1 MELFV
6 TKNGNSW
13 ELLLIVVRELSLKCD
28 EAPKVR
34 HLHVQS
40 QQQQKKPPLEQRV
53 KYILS

>member
-1 MELFV
+1 MEVFV

-13 ELLLIVVRELSLKCD
+13 ELLLIVVRELCLKCD
-28 EAPKVR
+28 EAPEVR